1 MVHPLT
7 PGALL
12 MPSGALLLRRRDGL
26 LMLAPWDGRLRAG
39 WVSAQGVTPADEKGD
54 LFRGWPAQT
63 RRRAEGPEPHAPKGR
78 CGEKNKDSSPPARRC
93 HHKAEESRPSTA
105 RVTEDDTPRP
115 FTQRVVLFDAR
126 GVWLWPGP
134 LLQNDPAATGR
145 ADYAA
150 FFSAV
155 PVVERLRMAERAV
168 DLAAL
173 KVGA

>member
-1 MVHPLT
+1 
-7 PGALL
+7 

-39 WVSAQGVTPADEKGD
+39 WVRAQGVT
-54 LFRGWPAQT
+54 
-63 RRRAEGPEPHAPKGR
+63 
-78 CGEKNKDSSPPARRC
+78 
-93 HHKAEESRPSTA
+93 
-105 RVTEDDTPRP
+105 EDDIPRP

-134 LLQNDPAATGR
+134 LLENDPAATGR

-150 FFSAV
+150 FFSAI
-155 PVVERLRMAERAV
+155 PVVERLRMAARAV
-168 DLAAL
+168 DLAPL

>member
-12 MPSGALLLRRRDGL
+12 MPSGSLLLRRRDGL
-26 LMLAPWDGRLRAG
+26 LMLALWDGRLRAG
-39 WVSAQGVTPADEKGD
+39 WVNGHG
-54 LFRGWPAQT
+54 
-63 RRRAEGPEPHAPKGR
+63 
-78 CGEKNKDSSPPARRC
+78 
-93 HHKAEESRPSTA
+93 
-105 RVTEDDTPRP
+105 VTEDDTPRP

-134 LLQNDPAATGR
+134 LLEDDPAATGR

-150 FFSAV
+150 FFSAI

-173 KVGA
+173 RVGA

>member
-39 WVSAQGVTPADEKGD
+39 WVSAQGVT
-54 LFRGWPAQT
+54 
-63 RRRAEGPEPHAPKGR
+63 
-78 CGEKNKDSSPPARRC
+78 
-93 HHKAEESRPSTA
+93 
-105 RVTEDDTPRP
+105 EDDTPRP

-134 LLQNDPAATGR
+134 LLQDDPAATGR

-150 FFSAV
+150 FFSAI
-155 PVVERLRMAERAV
+155 PVVERLRMAARAV
-168 DLAAL
+168 DLAPL